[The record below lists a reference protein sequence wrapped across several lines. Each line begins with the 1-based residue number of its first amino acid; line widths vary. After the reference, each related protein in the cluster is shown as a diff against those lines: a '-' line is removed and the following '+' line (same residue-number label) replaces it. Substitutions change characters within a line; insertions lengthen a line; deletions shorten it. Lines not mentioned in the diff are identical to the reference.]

1 VDPKESNLS
10 RLEWMYDTHEG
21 KDSFPLNGKETSLP
35 GLVRSAYRDLEKPRL
50 KETQMLLPQGFF

>member
-1 VDPKESNLS
+1 
-10 RLEWMYDTHEG
+10 MYDTHEG